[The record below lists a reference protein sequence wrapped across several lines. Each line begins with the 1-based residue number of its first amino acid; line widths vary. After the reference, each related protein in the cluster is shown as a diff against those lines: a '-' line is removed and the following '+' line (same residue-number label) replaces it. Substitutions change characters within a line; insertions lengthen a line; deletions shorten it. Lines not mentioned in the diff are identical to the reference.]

1 MKRFQ
6 LSVLLPLFLLLALV
20 GCTTPT
26 QEASKALSVS
36 QFSAEYLNP
45 GDYAAVTVSS
55 GYKYPGDYQRQVL
68 VLSLFSP
75 SGEPISMDGS
85 STTLSTYDL
94 VKEETDLHPILHKAI
109 QGHQAVYV
117 PERPLDSVT
126 LLMNG
131 DAPIHALGTV
141 IQLDVF
147 LQRQD
152 DSSGAWITVA
162 SESRVLRNGATNIPE
177 PAQDPAIP
185 QLTNTA
191 GFRWEIKNGEAL
203 LTGLGTVLET
213 DLYLPDKVCLSPG
226 PQVPDAYICTPS
238 SVSSKCADSH
248 LGTAYD
254 LVCLDGTLLSD
265 PLLLFSETVYLSSVK
280 VYDAAVF
287 ASDYSAGM
295 IPGGKLV
302 LPSGTYFLPSAV
314 GYTIDPGSYSKSNP
328 LQLIFLS
335 NAADFRYIE
344 DPLNGTEYPVVIQG
358 DAFANCDR
366 IQTVTF
372 SPTSRLLENKMR
384 WSGGGMFSGCD
395 NLTAVY
401 AIPQAVTD
409 MHRAFENCTK
419 LSVTPELPPAVTD
432 LSRCFYGCSSLPHVP
447 EIPGSVSNLYYAFY
461 ECNSLTGIATI
472 PLSTIDPTDNLTVY
486 CAFKHCPN
494 LEQVCFDAC
503 PLYPYAAYATNLT
516 VEYLREHVS
525 TGTCAYCKTINHQV
539 YKVDGITI
547 VADSIPTALYDE
559 VVSFVE
565 DSVPELL
572 KEECNRITLTTDL
585 SKYISDSDLDLSI
598 VLGYATDPGCD
609 MYILVDPEGSVPMQ
623 TLYHEFAHCYD
634 FGYSTA
640 TYFSDSEQW
649 RALHQTEGEYAKLWY
664 DQASYHSY
672 DQTSQQ
678 METFAIAVSC
688 YFTHPAWL
696 LNYCPGM
703 YAYMKT
709 LFS

>member
-1 MKRFQ
+1 MKRFR
-6 LSVLLPLFLLLALV
+6 LSVLLPLALLLALV
-20 GCTTPT
+20 GCVTPNRK
-26 QEASKALSVS
+26 ASKELSVS
-36 QFSAEYLNP
+36 QFSVEHLDP

-55 GYKYPGDYQRQVL
+55 GYKYPGDYQRQVF

-75 SGEPISMDGS
+75 SGEPMSMDGS

-94 VKEETDLHPILHKAI
+94 VKAETELHPIAHKAI

-126 LLMNG
+126 LVMNG
-131 DAPIHALGTV
+131 DAPMHTLDTA

-152 DSSGAWITVA
+152 DTSGAWITVA
-162 SESRVLRNGATNIPE
+162 SESRVLRNGATNISE
-177 PAQDPAIP
+177 PTQDPVIP

-191 GFRWEIKNGEAL
+191 GFRWEIKNGEAH

-238 SVSSKCADSH
+238 SVSSEWVNSH

-254 LVCLDGTLLSD
+254 LVCLDGTPLTD
-265 PLLLFSETVYLSSVK
+265 PLLLFSETVYLSAVN
-280 VYDAAVF
+280 VYDVAVF
-287 ASDYSAGM
+287 ASDYSAGV
-295 IPGGKLV
+295 IPGGKLA
-302 LPSGTYFLPSAV
+302 LPSGTYFQTSAV
-314 GYTIDPGSYSKSNP
+314 GYTIDPGSYSESKP
-328 LQLIFLS
+328 LRLTFLS

-344 DPLNGTEYPVVIQG
+344 DPLNGTEYPVVIRG
-358 DAFANCDR
+358 DAFVNCDR
-366 IQTVTF
+366 LETVTF

-409 MHRAFENCTK
+409 MHRAFEDCAK
-419 LSVTPELPPAVTD
+419 LSVTPELPPALTD
-432 LSRCFYGCSSLPHVP
+432 LSLCFSGCSSLTQVP
-447 EIPGSVSNLYYAFY
+447 EIPESVDNLYYAFY
-461 ECNSLTGIATI
+461 ECSSLTGIATI
-472 PLSTIDPTDNLTVY
+472 PLSAIDPTDYMSVY
-486 CAFKHCPN
+486 NTFKHCPN
-494 LEQVCFDAC
+494 LEQVRFDAC

-565 DSVPELL
+565 DDVPELL

-585 SKYISDSDLDLSI
+585 SKYISDSEQDLSI
-598 VLGYATDPGCD
+598 LLGYTTDPGCAV
-609 MYILVDPEGSVPMQ
+609 YILVDPEGSVPKQ

-634 FGYSTA
+634 IGYSRVA
-640 TYFSDSEQW
+640 YFSDSEQW
-649 RALHQTEGEYAKLWY
+649 RALHQAEGEYAKLWY

-696 LNYCPGM
+696 MNYCPDM
-703 YAYMKT
+703 YAYMRT